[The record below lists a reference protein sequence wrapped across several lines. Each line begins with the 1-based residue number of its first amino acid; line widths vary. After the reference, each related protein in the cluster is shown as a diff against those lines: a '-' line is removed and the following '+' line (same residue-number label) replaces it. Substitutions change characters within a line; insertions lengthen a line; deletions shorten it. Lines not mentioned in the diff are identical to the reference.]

1 MYEFLQ
7 LQFLPE
13 WKLALDQH
21 SSRERELQ
29 VYQHDMKF
37 VWVQFFKDV
46 RRFYRIMFRLRF
58 HRWDKRK
65 DFNRDS
71 LVTTILEDLGMPE
84 VLYDKDKLFGFFYPV
99 LSKLRKGNPQQEA
112 ESEDKMFKFESKD
125 GCDEFMRDAL
135 WANLI
140 YFFIVNYAET
150 YLNHM
155 GGVFKKKVSKI
166 IKVLVP
172 NES

>member
-1 MYEFLQ
+1 LLKIENRKEHYLKAFEDVTMEFRKSKRGRKRKNYLQAKNMYEFLQ

-58 HRWDKRK
+58 HR
-65 DFNRDS
+65 
-71 LVTTILEDLGMPE
+71 
-84 VLYDKDKLFGFFYPV
+84 
-99 LSKLRKGNPQQEA
+99 
-112 ESEDKMFKFESKD
+112 
-125 GCDEFMRDAL
+125 
-135 WANLI
+135 
-140 YFFIVNYAET
+140 
-150 YLNHM
+150 
-155 GGVFKKKVSKI
+155 
-166 IKVLVP
+166 
-172 NES
+172 